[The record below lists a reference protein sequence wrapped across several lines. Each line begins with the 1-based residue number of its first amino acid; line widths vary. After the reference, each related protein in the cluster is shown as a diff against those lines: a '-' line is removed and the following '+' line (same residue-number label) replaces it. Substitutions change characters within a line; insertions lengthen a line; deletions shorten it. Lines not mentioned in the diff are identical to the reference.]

1 MKEEGDIEKAIT
13 FLQKYLTDFYDNAD
27 YIAHLGA
34 YLVKI
39 NRNKEGKELL
49 IKAKSM
55 KNYPLWVDKWIE
67 TADK

>member
-1 MKEEGDIEKAIT
+1 MQIT
-13 FLQKYLTDFYDNAD
+13 S
-27 YIAHLGA
+27 AHLGA